1 MPVAN
6 DSPPFP
12 PQDAVGASASPPRCF
27 SCTEP
32 TSTQALA
39 GLESGVWCLSVS
51 GCAGEGGTVLLP
63 SPWSLLIGSA
73 NSSRDVL
80 CVKDVRLREQVMVTN
95 PLVFR
100 K

>member
-1 MPVAN
+1 M
-6 DSPPFP
+6 
-12 PQDAVGASASPPRCF
+12 
-27 SCTEP
+27 
-32 TSTQALA
+32 
-39 GLESGVWCLSVS
+39 
-51 GCAGEGGTVLLP
+51 LLP